1 MATPT
6 ALDTL
11 AAAKYMSLTT
21 YRKDGTPVAAPVWLA
36 RVDDALVVVT
46 DPGSG
51 KVKRLR
57 NNPSVLIS
65 PCDMRGRVKE
75 GAISVPATA
84 AFQDEAG
91 TAQTL
96 EVISRRYGFMGRI
109 ITWMNERRARKAGGG
124 TVTHQGLTITLS
136 DPADRARSS
145 PAAPRS

>member
-1 MATPT
+1 MATPS

-11 AAAKYMSLTT
+11 ASAKYISLTT
-21 YRKDGTPVAAPVWLA
+21 FRKDGSPVATPVWLA

-65 PCDMRGRVKE
+65 PCDMRGRVRE
-75 GAISVPATA
+75 GAISVPGTV

-91 TAQTL
+91 TLQTL
-96 EVISRRYGFMGRI
+96 DVISRRYGLMGRI

-124 TVTHQGLTITLS
+124 SVSHQGLTISLS
-136 DPADRARSS
+136 TTTEPTGTAGA
-145 PAAPRS
+145 

>member
-11 AAAKYMSLTT
+11 ASAKYISLTT
-21 YRKDGTPVAAPVWLA
+21 FRKDGSPVATPVWLA

-65 PCDMRGRVKE
+65 PCDMRGRVRE
-75 GAISVPATA
+75 GAISVPGTV

-91 TAQTL
+91 TLQTL
-96 EVISRRYGFMGRI
+96 DVISRRYGLMGRI

-124 TVTHQGLTITLS
+124 SVSHQGLTISLS
-136 DPADRARSS
+136 TTTEPTGTAGA
-145 PAAPRS
+145 